1 MVTKATKPAASK
13 TTAAKAPVSK
23 KVATAKKAVP
33 APAKTPAVASKAA
46 PKKPV
51 NRGDLSENNL
61 PTEAELLKK
70 FRHSSAF
77 GLGGA
82 RPVPL
87 RRPGHQDDFTG
98 RDRKIPVDGFDLGNV
113 GDPQITAAAHR
124 APGWPKISEY
134 QAQKRGL
141 PRPGW
146 AYDPEERRLLDDQVD
161 MIEHERAAVG
171 V

>member
-1 MVTKATKPAASK
+1 MKVGQEVDHFVSGAHVDTGGRFVEHEEFGITVKSAGQKHPLLLATGEFAD
-13 TTAAKAPVSK
+13 
-23 KVATAKKAVP
+23 VAIFET
-33 APAKTPAVASKAA
+33 
-46 PKKPV
+46 
-51 NRGDLSENNL
+51 
-61 PTEAELLKK
+61 TEAELLKK

-124 APGWPKISEY
+124 ALGWPKISKY